1 MEIPLARPDITDA
14 EIEAVVEV
22 LKTSY
27 LALGPKLKE
36 FENAIADY
44 AGVRYAVAVNSGTSA
59 LHLIIRALGIGEG
72 DQVITTP
79 FSFVSSSNCILFERA
94 KPIFIDIDPKTLNID
109 PELIEAAI
117 TPRTKAILAVDV
129 FGHPAEWDRLKEIA
143 DKHGLRLI
151 EDSAEALGAEWRSP
165 ESRVQSPESQIE
177 SPKSENQENPLRS
190 EWKKAGSFGDAA
202 VFAFYPNKQITTGEG
217 GVIVTDDAQLAR
229 VCRSMTNQGR
239 GDGGEWLQHVR
250 LGYNYRMDEMSAALG
265 LVQLSRIEEIVA
277 ARARVANWY
286 EEVLNDIEGVEAPY
300 VAPNVRMSW
309 FVYVVRLSEAF
320 TQKDRDCILQGL
332 QEKGIVCRNYFAPIH
347 LQPFYREILGT
358 KEGDFPVT
366 ESIATRTIALPFYNR
381 LSKRELE
388 YVVENLA
395 EIMKLYRGGR

>member
-151 EDSAEALGAEWRSP
+151 EDSAEALGAEWCSP
-165 ESRVQSPESQIE
+165 ESKGQSPESQIE

>member
-1 MEIPLARPDITDA
+1 MEIPLARPDITEA

-22 LKTSY
+22 LKTSH

-165 ESRVQSPESQIE
+165 KTRVQSPESE
-177 SPKSENQENPLRS
+177 KQENPAHS

-217 GVIVTDDAQLAR
+217 GMVLTNSKKVAEL
-229 VCRSMTNQGR
+229 CRSLRNQGR
-239 GDGGEWLQHVR
+239 GEGSTWLQHER
-250 LGYNYRMDEMSAALG
+250 LGYNYRLSDINCALG
-265 LVQLSRIEEIVA
+265 IAQLERIEEILAKRDRV
-277 ARARVANWY
+277 ARVYNEYLAPL
-286 EEVLNDIEGVEAPY
+286 EEKGFLKIPY
-300 VAPNVRMSW
+300 VSPNVKMSW

-320 TQKDRDCILQGL
+320 TQKDRDRILQGL
-332 QEKGIVCRNYFAPIH
+332 QEKRIGCRNYFAPIH

-366 ESIATRTIALPFYNR
+366 ESIAARTIALPFYN
-381 LSKRELE
+381 KVTKGEVE
-388 YVVENLA
+388 YVVENLDD
-395 EIMKLYRGGR
+395 ILRSID

>member
-1 MEIPLARPDITDA
+1 MEIPLARADITDA

-44 AGVRYAVAVNSGTSA
+44 AGVRHAVAVNSGTSA

-165 ESRVQSPESQIE
+165 KTRVQSPESE
-177 SPKSENQENPLRS
+177 KQENPAHS

-217 GVIVTDDAQLAR
+217 GMVLTNSKKVAEL
-229 VCRSMTNQGR
+229 CRSLRNQGR
-239 GDGGEWLQHVR
+239 GEGSTWLQHER
-250 LGYNYRMDEMSAALG
+250 LGYNYRLSDINCALG
-265 LVQLSRIEEIVA
+265 IAQLERIEEILAKRDRV
-277 ARARVANWY
+277 ARVYNEYLAPL
-286 EEVLNDIEGVEAPY
+286 EEKGFLKIPY
-300 VAPNVRMSW
+300 VSPNVKMSW

-320 TQKDRDCILQGL
+320 TQKDRDRILQGL
-332 QEKGIVCRNYFAPIH
+332 QEKRIGCRNYFAPIH

-366 ESIATRTIALPFYNR
+366 ESIAARTIALPFYN
-381 LSKRELE
+381 KVTKGEVE
-388 YVVENLA
+388 YVVENLDD
-395 EIMKLYRGGR
+395 ILRSID